1 MHNIKHQVGQV
12 VAADTQASVAALDMA
27 VLMQSRLCS
36 SSIEAASASDLPMA
50 ATQGLL
56 ESLSAGIS
64 GLVESRAKLATAVRH
79 LNVIQGRS
87 NLRETNFGCP
97 GGVYPV
103 KGCVDQ
109 TAETAL
115 AGN

>member
-1 MHNIKHQVGQV
+1 MHNIKQQVGQV

-36 SSIEAASASDLPMA
+36 SSIEAASASQLPIA

-64 GLVESRAKLATAVRH
+64 GLVESRAKLAVAVRH

-97 GGVYPV
+97 GGVYPI
-103 KGCVDQ
+103 KGSLQ
-109 TAETAL
+109 EAEDIVSAT
-115 AGN
+115 N